1 MAALPLSTP
10 TGSSLRKFYDG
21 PVGQAGVGLLIAFDI
36 SDMPRAVRQDP
47 TFVDNWH
54 VFVRPGAG
62 VTNVLPEPT
71 FTLNGQGLPIELVL
85 TLDSDNIANQIAV
98 EAWYTHSVTR

>member
-10 TGSSLRKFYDG
+10 QGSTFRKFYDG
-21 PVGQAGVGLLIAFDI
+21 AVGQVGAGLQVAFDI
-36 SDMPRAVRQDP
+36 SSMPRSVRQDP
-47 TFVDNWH
+47 SFVDNWH

-62 VTNVLPEPT
+62 VTNVLPDVNFT
-71 FTLNGQGLPIELVL
+71 FVNGLPTELIL
-85 TLDSDNIANQIAV
+85 TLDSDNIANQIGV